1 MSDQTNRAVIA
12 RRGGNSFQAGYDA
25 GYAKAK
31 QDMANEQKSATISRT
46 EKETSLDI
54 RQKSVLNITDG
65 ESNVGEEDGL
75 TFAIFELEM
84 ALKQQAP
91 IGCGTLIS
99 KSLLTVST
107 IELAVVALRAQQDE
121 PKLPSG
127 TLRIGQ
133 RISGKIVALDAERG
147 LASIKWET
155 SVHAPKDER
164 KRLTRFKG
172 VKYRPGEILS
182 ANELLDGYIYW
193 LVTNDQVA
201 FKCPCGCGNL
211 VLLDI
216 SPTMRSHKWKFQE
229 VRAGYITLEP
239 SIHSESTCGS
249 HYYIRENQILWMN

>member
-1 MSDQTNRAVIA
+1 MSDQEAIVYIERRIATVDACRAG
-12 RRGGNSFQAGYDA
+12 GGNGYTGNYD
-25 GYAKAK
+25 
-31 QDMANEQKSATISRT
+31 QWNE
-46 EKETSLDI
+46 
-54 RQKSVLNITDG
+54 
-65 ESNVGEEDGL
+65 
-75 TFAIFELEM
+75 FERPFLVTC
-84 ALKQQAP
+84 LH
-91 IGCGTLIS
+91 
-99 KSLLTVST
+99 
-107 IELAVVALRAQQDE
+107 ALRAQQDE

-155 SVHAPKDER
+155 SVHAPEDER
-164 KRLTRFKG
+164 KRITRFKG